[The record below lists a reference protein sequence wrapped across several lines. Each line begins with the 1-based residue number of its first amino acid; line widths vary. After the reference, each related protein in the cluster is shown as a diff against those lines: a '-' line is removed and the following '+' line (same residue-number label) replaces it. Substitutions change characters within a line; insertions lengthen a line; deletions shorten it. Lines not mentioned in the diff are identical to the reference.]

1 MTNPSTA
8 MDRDVVDVL
17 TADHR
22 EVEVLFVE
30 LENRQGTPEHR
41 RHLADVV
48 IAELVR
54 HAIAEEMYVYPAA
67 RKVLPDGDEI
77 AEHEIAEHADA
88 ERTMKELEAVDPS
101 EPRFDELL
109 AHLTSTIRH
118 HVQDEENGLFP
129 RLRAAVAREELV
141 ELAGKVETA
150 KRTAPTRPHPAA
162 PDRPPANKL
171 LAPGTG
177 LVDRVR
183 DAFSGRPTTTAE
195 LREMES

>member
-1 MTNPSTA
+1 MTDTQTTGP
-8 MDRDVVDVL
+8 DVL
-17 TADHR
+17 DVLITDHR

-54 HAIAEEMYVYPAA
+54 HAVAEEMYVYPAA
-67 RKVLPDGDEI
+67 RKALPDGDQI
-77 AEHEIAEHADA
+77 AEHEIAEHSDA
-88 ERTMKELEAVDPS
+88 ERTMKDLESADPS
-101 EPRFDELL
+101 DPRFDELL
-109 AHLTSTIRH
+109 AHLTRTIRH
-118 HVQDEENGLFP
+118 HVQDEESDLFP
-129 RLRAAVAREELV
+129 RLRAAMAHEELM
-141 ELAGKVETA
+141 ELAGKVGAA
-150 KRTAPTRPHPAA
+150 KKAAPTRPHPAA

-183 DAFSGRPTTTAE
+183 DALSGRPTTMTE
-195 LREMES
+195 LRDRES